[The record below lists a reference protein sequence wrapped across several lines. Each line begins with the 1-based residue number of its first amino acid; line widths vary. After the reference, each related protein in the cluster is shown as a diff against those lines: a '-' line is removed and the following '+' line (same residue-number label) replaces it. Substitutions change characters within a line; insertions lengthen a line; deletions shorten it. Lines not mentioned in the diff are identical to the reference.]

1 MSVLPHNGINP
12 RVTRLLRGG
21 SWFSNQPSYLNMQ
34 LDTAAGVPTQFTGFR
49 TFRPS
54 RMTRP

>member
-1 MSVLPHNGINP
+1 MSALPHNGITL
-12 RVTRLLRGG
+12 RVILRGG
-21 SWFSNQPSYLNMQ
+21 SWFSNQTAYLNMRI
-34 LDTAAGVPTQFTGFR
+34 DTAAGVLSQFTGFR